1 MYPVDTALPHPATMD
16 LSRAL
21 PWTYLKIICF
31 KLNSIQTIDSSLVI
45 IVIITYM
52 HVHVVIITCACICH
66 SRQLLFLRKSDCLG
80 CAVLLCLICLF
91 DFACFF
97 LSSLI
102 KNMYNVHVCMHVHIH
117 IPYVLHAFHLQD
129 SNYKKCCLQY
139 SHFQQ
144 LLPSLERLDL
154 SYNCIDKIENLTV
167 RPSTCTCTCRCI
179 LYICLFDLTCFFLPS
194 FS

>member
-1 MYPVDTALPHPATMD
+1 MHNYPKKSIRILSLLNEVINPYYTECTYTCNYCTCTCIHVCCRLLPNIDQQEILVVYPVDTALPHPATVD

-102 KNMYNVHVCMHVHIH
+102 KNMYNVH
-117 IPYVLHAFHLQD
+117 
-129 SNYKKCCLQY
+129 
-139 SHFQQ
+139 
-144 LLPSLERLDL
+144 
-154 SYNCIDKIENLTV
+154 
-167 RPSTCTCTCRCI
+167 CTCACARMYIYMYTVCI
-179 LYICLFDLTCFFLPS
+179 ACVSPTRRQL
-194 FS
+194 